1 MSPCYDIFLK
11 LVEKWQDKDVEGV
24 LAFMDDDIVWHY
36 AAGAMPPLK
45 GKAVARK
52 LLSRFQAE
60 MHGIQWRIFAHAEVG
75 HRLFIEG
82 VDEYM
87 TTEGL
92 RIAAPYA
99 GVIEF
104 RDGLITGWRDYVDIG
119 VIAQQK
125 AGEPLS
131 QQILDLID
139 REVAPAA

>member
-11 LVEKWQDKDVEGV
+11 LIEKWQDKDVEGV

-52 LLSRFQAE
+52 LLARFQAE

-82 VDEYM
+82 VDEYK

-131 QQILDLID
+131 QQVLDLID
-139 REVAPAA
+139 REVAPTA